1 MPANTELLQEGRYRV
16 MPQAAINGLIHEAY
30 DTVSETNVWVK
41 EVVIRTGKVTTLSQQ
56 ESIRRAYADQAKR
69 LCSIKHDRLIRALDY
84 FTDLGRQYLVLEAV
98 EGDDFATLLAK
109 NQRPFALADVL
120 RWADQMLDGLNYL
133 HNFSPQIIHKN
144 IRPRNIRLAIDGN
157 IKLTAYGLA
166 ENGEASLTTSLGDDS
181 PESTVLNYSPL
192 ELIWENLDAASQK
205 VILSSYDDRSE
216 RLLKQPPDARS
227 DIYSVSATLYHL
239 LTAKMPVDPLERS
252 IEILDGKPDPLKSP
266 DAVNSGIPPEVAEVV
281 MRGLQIKREHRY
293 DSASIMRQVLKTA
306 MVRVREREEEEARDL
321 AEAAE
326 VLRSAKTGKLTFPP
340 QAEPAKV
347 SNEKPESAAAMPTEP
362 VKSQSPTAEASPD
375 EEALEKIRQA
385 EILERKLR
393 EAEEQ
398 RLLAEKR
405 AAEMERLLK
414 EKEAEKARLAAE
426 AAAKAKAAA
435 LADDDLLGII
445 SPASGQIADRNVTPK
460 AAKQPPESTAKTIA
474 KADNDLPATETSQV
488 ADPIEVENPQA
499 EPEEPAFQ
507 TPVIE
512 DARLE
517 SVEQSAEPAEAET
530 VSAKAEYKPEPP
542 VETAQMDVSTDQ
554 KAASTIEEAM
564 PATGAKLPIPMIAG
578 AAAALLVLVLGA
590 WMFLGSSSRPENAAE
605 TKSVPPTAESVEPS
619 QPSQSSQTAQ
629 PSAFN
634 PSDQGQADAST
645 VSSPETRR
653 SEIDSRAAAKPTP
666 APAKSAK
673 PTPDAAKPEQKKK
686 VTVDDLINDN

>member
-16 MPQAAINGLIHEAY
+16 MPQAAINGSIHEAY

-56 ESIRRAYADQAKR
+56 ESIRRAYADQAKK

-133 HNFSPQIIHKN
+133 HNFAPQIIHKS

-216 RLLKQPPDARS
+216 RLLKQPPDPRS

-252 IEILDGKPDPLKSP
+252 IEILDGRPDPLRSP

-326 VLRSAKTGKLTFPP
+326 VLRSAKTGKLTMPP
-340 QAEPAKV
+340 QAEPANV
-347 SNEKPESAAAMPTEP
+347 SNEKPEVAAAMPTEA
-362 VKSQSPTAEASPD
+362 VKPQSPAADALPD

-445 SPASGQIADRNVTPK
+445 SPVSGQIADRDLTPK
-460 AAKQPPESTAKTIA
+460 AKKQLPDSPAKTIE
-474 KADNDLPATETSQV
+474 KADNDIPATETPQV
-488 ADPIEVENPQA
+488 AGPAEVGKPQA
-499 EPEEPAFQ
+499 APEEPFVQ
-507 TPVIE
+507 TPGVE
-512 DARLE
+512 DARFE
-517 SVEQSAEPAEAET
+517 SVAQSAQNADAET
-530 VSAKAEYKPEPP
+530 VSAKTEYNQQPP

-554 KAASTIEEAM
+554 NAALAGEPSM
-564 PATGAKLPIPMIAG
+564 PSTGAKLPIPMIAG

-590 WMFLGSSSRPENAAE
+590 WLFFGSSSRPESPAE
-605 TKSVPPTAESVEPS
+605 TKSAPPAAESVEPS
-619 QPSQSSQTAQ
+619 QSTQPSQLAPQ
-629 PSAFN
+629 SAFN
-634 PSDQGQADAST
+634 PGDQEQADVST
-645 VSSPETRR
+645 GQSADTRR
-653 SEIDSRAAAKPTP
+653 PEPESRAVVKPTP

>member
-16 MPQAAINGLIHEAY
+16 LPQAAINGLIHEAY

-326 VLRSAKTGKLTFPP
+326 VLRSAKTGNLTFPP

-347 SNEKPESAAAMPTEP
+347 SSEKPESAAAMPPEP

-460 AAKQPPESTAKTIA
+460 AAKQAPDSPAKTIA
-474 KADNDLPATETSQV
+474 RADNDLPATETSQV
-488 ADPIEVENPQA
+488 AGPVEVETPQA
-499 EPEEPAFQ
+499 APEEPAVQ
-507 TPVIE
+507 TPVVE

-542 VETAQMDVSTDQ
+542 VETVQMDVSTDQ
-554 KAASTIEEAM
+554 KAASASEEAM

-590 WMFLGSSSRPENAAE
+590 WMFLGSSSRPENPAE

-619 QPSQSSQTAQ
+619 QPSQSSQTAP